1 MTEKPNG
8 VVVEE
13 EEQSFSQTEK
23 EKKKNTTENIYDVV
37 QRLISEPSYTS
48 TLIKTSLSPFIP
60 ESSRD
65 YTRRILLW
73 SRQGSSLR
81 PLLLISVGTVALV
94 ALTGLL
100 TFMLVLL
107 VATINA
113 VIVSLLISLAVA
125 GGFLALFFAF
135 ATAIYIGALSVA
147 IFAISTV
154 MFWTT
159 MAILIT
165 TGWVAFFY
173 VVWLV
178 TTKSLGFAKHSLSAS
193 GSAISTYSASWGSR
207 NLLHKH
213 SD

>member
-1 MTEKPNG
+1 MAEKPNG
-8 VVVEE
+8 VLLEQEE
-13 EEQSFSQTEK
+13 NEN
-23 EKKKNTTENIYDVV
+23 KKNTTENIYDVV
-37 QRLISEPSYTS
+37 QRLISEPSYTV
-48 TLIKTSLSPFIP
+48 TRIKTSLSPFIP

-81 PLLLISVGTVALV
+81 PLLLISVGTIALV

-113 VIVSLLISLAVA
+113 IIVSLLISLAVA

-135 ATAIYIGALSVA
+135 VAAIYIGALSIA
-147 IFAISTV
+147 IFAIATV
-154 MFWTT
+154 TFWTT
-159 MAILIT
+159 VAILIT
-165 TGWVAFFY
+165 TGWVGFFY
-173 VVWLV
+173 AVWLV
-178 TTKSLGFAKHSLSAS
+178 TTKSLGFAKHSLSTS
-193 GSAISTYSASWGSR
+193 GSAISTYSAAWGSR